1 MILITM
7 TIMVLGGRCRSFSSA
22 TTATNALLDRCQAV
36 VELQTVPYTS
46 NDDVALSLGDSRSW
60 FDLSPRESFY
70 ALCTGLKLL
79 LYPQYDGR
87 AAVAMDSCAC
97 ALETI
102 IRTSLKYSTTD
113 LHRQV
118 VYTFIVF
125 FYIFYYFVVNV
136 DYKQEYFKGVRDQP
150 ITMRCGRL
158 TPKQKRFQ

>member
-1 MILITM
+1 MWWSWWCCWYGDARTKKKKERKKERNKKMMILITM

-79 LYPQYDGR
+79 LYLQYDGR

-125 FYIFYYFVVNV
+125 FIFS
-136 DYKQEYFKGVRDQP
+136 
-150 ITMRCGRL
+150 ITL
-158 TPKQKRFQ
+158 WWT